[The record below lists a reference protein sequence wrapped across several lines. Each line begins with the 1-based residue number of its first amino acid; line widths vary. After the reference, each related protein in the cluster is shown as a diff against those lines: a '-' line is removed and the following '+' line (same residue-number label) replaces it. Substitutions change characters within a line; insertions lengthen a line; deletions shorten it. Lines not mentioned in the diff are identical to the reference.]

1 MSQSETKKF
10 FSFFKE
16 VIVVLIGVLI
26 ALFINEWRETR
37 NNEQFVESVLEAVEQ
52 DIKSSQEDL
61 DKVTKK
67 HIRTLDSVALYLE
80 NEERSIL
87 HIIQNVGGIQY
98 ASTKNISLNY
108 MVANRAELLDYELI
122 SLLANVEQNSDLLSS
137 KFDKLM
143 DYAYETV
150 EASDA
155 KSKRIFIIHLSNV
168 IDSEQ
173 SLLNLYDQFLQSDS
187 TSASKQGG

>member
-1 MSQSETKKF
+1 MSQVETKKF

-37 NNEQFVESVLEAVEQ
+37 NNEKFVESVLEAVEL

-61 DKVTKK
+61 EKVTKK
-67 HIRTLDSVALYLE
+67 HIRTLDSIALYLE
-80 NEERSIL
+80 DEERSIL

-108 MVANRAELLDYELI
+108 MIANRAELLDYELI
-122 SLLANVEQNSDLLSS
+122 SLLANVEQNSDLLNS

-187 TSASKQGG
+187 TSASKQGS